1 MTMMLVVVVTLLAT
15 SSPIPEALGT
25 DKNRSLSILSIN
37 PMGALPQCIHSIQ
50 SRLQRILI
58 RSLDFGRHGSGR
70 LNPPSAR
77 REGIKT
83 FFGSFVSIRFGHGH

>member
-1 MTMMLVVVVTLLAT
+1 MSMILVVV
-15 SSPIPEALGT
+15 G
-25 DKNRSLSILSIN
+25 SLTILSIS
-37 PMGALPQCIHSIQ
+37 PVGAHHHRIHSIQ
-50 SRLQRILI
+50 SRLQRNLI
-58 RSLDFGRHGSGR
+58 RNPDFGRHGSGR